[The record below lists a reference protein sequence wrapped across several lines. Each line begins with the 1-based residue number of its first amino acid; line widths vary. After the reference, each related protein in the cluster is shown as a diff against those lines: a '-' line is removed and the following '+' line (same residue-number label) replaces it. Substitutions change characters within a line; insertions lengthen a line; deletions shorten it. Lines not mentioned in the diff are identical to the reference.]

1 MWMVLKVVQAVRYS
15 PTKEVMDM
23 RILVYVVLAIGVI
36 VGLQLLLGSTS
47 WLATI
52 FGAILVA
59 AAVGGILAVRRR
71 PATG

>member
-1 MWMVLKVVQAVRYS
+1 
-15 PTKEVMDM
+15 M

>member
-1 MWMVLKVVQAVRYS
+1 
-15 PTKEVMDM
+15 MDM
-23 RILVYVVLAIGVI
+23 RILLYIVLAIGVI

-59 AAVGGILAVRRR
+59 AAVAGSWRSAAGRR
-71 PATG
+71 PAELASPGARP

>member
-1 MWMVLKVVQAVRYS
+1 
-15 PTKEVMDM
+15 M
-23 RILVYVVLAIGVI
+23 RILLYVVLALVVI

-52 FGAILVA
+52 FGAVLVVA
-59 AAVGGILAVRRR
+59 AAGGVLAVRRR

>member
-1 MWMVLKVVQAVRYS
+1 
-15 PTKEVMDM
+15 M

-47 WLATI
+47 WPATI
-52 FGAILVA
+52 VGVVLVV
-59 AAVGGILAVRRR
+59 AAVGGIFAVRRR